1 MEAELPPERDSPAA
15 QAGSEPQVSHE
26 IDATIHSHPDGP
38 PALLVG
44 EEMATPLRGG
54 TTSSN
59 PSCSAGESVF
69 RSEFAATKTGHA
81 LPAPESYGSSWV
93 LPREFV
99 WPAPARCRSAGRW
112 RPRIWPGPPSAGR
125 VFASS
130 QALLNSLYEQTPPR
144 RIDIKGPRVCRPAA
158 GGNGISNPLAPLAS
172 RLSHSGIEFGEMRR
186 GEFGGGTW
194 SRYRHRRANKGR
206 PTRTWVRG

>member
-59 PSCSAGESVF
+59 PLSSTGESNSRVN
-69 RSEFAATKTGHA
+69 FATA
-81 LPAPESYGSSWV
+81 GS
-93 LPREFV
+93 FV
-99 WPAPARCRSAGRW
+99 DEVAMVGD
-112 RPRIWPGPPSAGR
+112 
-125 VFASS
+125 
-130 QALLNSLYEQTPPR
+130 T
-144 RIDIKGPRVCRPAA
+144 DPAA
-158 GGNGISNPLAPLAS
+158 WGQDDSAWP
-172 RLSHSGIEFGEMRR
+172 H
-186 GEFGGGTW
+186 
-194 SRYRHRRANKGR
+194 
-206 PTRTWVRG
+206 

>member
-1 MEAELPPERDSPAA
+1 MEAELPPERDS
-15 QAGSEPQVSHE
+15 AGGPSGIRTAGLPRNRRYHSQPSRWTSCPSRRRRDGDALARGDHE
-26 IDATIHSHPDGP
+26 FESLLLRRRVGLSVGVCRDEDGP
-38 PALLVG
+38 CLARARELWKQLGSPA
-44 EEMATPLRGG
+44 
-54 TTSSN
+54 
-59 PSCSAGESVF
+59 
-69 RSEFAATKTGHA
+69 
-81 LPAPESYGSSWV
+81 
-93 LPREFV
+93 EFV